1 MTKTLLLNDPIY
13 GFITVNSELVMS
25 IIEHPYFQRL
35 RRIRQLGMTHLVY
48 SGAHHT
54 RFHHALGAMHL
65 MSQAIDSIRSK
76 GNEITNEEAEA
87 AEIAV
92 MLHDIGH
99 GPFSHALEDAIVP
112 EVKHEELSDL
122 FMNRLNT
129 SFNGRISLAIEIFR
143 NRYHKQFLHQL
154 VSGQMD
160 MDRMDYLNRDSFF
173 TGVSE
178 GIISY
183 SRIIKMLNVHNN
195 KLVIDAKGMYSV
207 EKFIIARRLMY
218 WAVYLHKTVVSAEVH
233 MVNILKRAKELSLGG
248 KELFATS
255 ALKKFLRADFS
266 MKDFLRD
273 ESLLDAFA
281 LLDDYD
287 VLASIKEWMNHPDK
301 ILSLLCSGMVNRK
314 LFKVEMDGK
323 PFEANAIKELRKKIK
338 EHFSVSEKECDY
350 LIATGDVINHA
361 YDSSQEKINIL
372 FKDGTVKEITDAS
385 DLMNISA
392 LSVPVVK
399 YYLCSVRF

>member
-1 MTKTLLLNDPIY
+1 VTKTLLLNDPIY
-13 GFITVNSELVMS
+13 GFITVKSELVKS
-25 IIEHPYFQRL
+25 IIEHPCFQRL

-65 MSQAIDSIRSK
+65 MTQAIEVLRSK
-76 GNEITNEEAEA
+76 GHKISDEEAEA
-87 AEIAV
+87 SEIAV

-112 EVKHEELSDL
+112 EVRHEELSEL

-129 SFNGRISLAIEIFR
+129 FFGGALSVAISIFN
-143 NRYHKQFLHQL
+143 NRYPKKFLHQL

-178 GIISY
+178 GVIGY
-183 SRIIKMLNVHNN
+183 DRIIKMLNVHDNN
-195 KLVIDAKGMYSV
+195 LVIDEKGIYSV
-207 EKFIIARRLMY
+207 EKFIVARRLMY
-218 WAVYLHKTVVSAEVH
+218 WAVYLHKTVLSAEVQ
-233 MVNILKRAKELSLGG
+233 MVNILRRAKELSLNGV
-248 KELFATS
+248 EMFATS
-255 ALKKFLRADFS
+255 ALKKFLSADFS
-266 MKDFLRD
+266 LKNFRD
-273 ESLLDAFA
+273 DGSLLDSFA

-287 VLASIKEWMNHPDK
+287 VVTSIKEWTNHPDK
-301 ILSLLCSGMVNRK
+301 ILSLLCDGMVNRK
-314 LFKVEMDGK
+314 LFRIEMSNK
-323 PFEANAIKELRKKIK
+323 SFEDNILEEERKKIK
-338 EHFSVSEKECDY
+338 KHFGVDDKECDY
-350 LIATGDVINHA
+350 LITAGEVVNHA

-372 FKDGTVKEITDAS
+372 FKDGTVKNITDAS

-399 YYLCSVRF
+399 HYICSIRL

>member
-1 MTKTLLLNDPIY
+1 VTKTLLLNDPIY
-13 GFITVNSELVMS
+13 GFITVKSELVKS

-65 MSQAIDSIRSK
+65 MTQAIEVLRSK
-76 GNEITNEEAEA
+76 GHSISDEEAEA
-87 AEIAV
+87 SEIAV

-112 EVKHEELSDL
+112 EVKHEELSEL
-122 FMNRLNT
+122 FMSRLNIV
-129 SFNGRISLAIEIFR
+129 FAGKLSLAIDIFR
-143 NRYHKQFLHQL
+143 NRYHKKFLHQL

-178 GIISY
+178 GVIGY
-183 SRIIKMLNVHNN
+183 DRIIKMLNVHSNN
-195 KLVIDAKGMYSV
+195 LVIDEKGIYSV

-218 WAVYLHKTVVSAEVH
+218 WAVYLHKTVQSAEVH
-233 MVNILKRAKELSLGG
+233 MVNILRRAKELSLNGT
-248 KELFATS
+248 ELFSTS
-255 ALKKFLRADFS
+255 ALKKFLSADFS
-266 MKDFLRD
+266 LKNFRDD

-287 VLASIKEWMNHPDK
+287 VVATIKEWANHPDK
-301 ILSLLCSGMVNRK
+301 ILSLLCIGMVNRK
-314 LFKVEMDGK
+314 LFRIEMSSK
-323 PFEANAIKELRKKIK
+323 PFEESMIEDEKKKIK
-338 EHFSVSEKECDY
+338 KHFGINDKECNY
-350 LIATGDVINHA
+350 LITAGEVVNHA

-372 FKDGTVKEITDAS
+372 MKDGKVKDITDAS
-385 DLMNISA
+385 DLMNIAA
-392 LSVPVVK
+392 LSIPVVK
-399 YYLCSVRF
+399 HYICSIRH

>member
-13 GFITVNSELVMS
+13 GFITINSELVKS

-65 MSQAIDSIRSK
+65 MAQAIDVLRSK
-76 GNEITNEEAEA
+76 GHEISDEEAEA
-87 AEIAV
+87 SAIAV

-122 FMNRLNT
+122 FMNRLNIFF
-129 SFNGRISLAIEIFR
+129 SGALSLAIDIFR
-143 NRYHKQFLHQL
+143 NRYHKKFLHQL

-183 SRIIKMLNVHNN
+183 NRIIQMLNVHEN
-195 KLVIDAKGMYSV
+195 KLVIDEKGMYSV

-218 WAVYLHKTVVSAEVH
+218 WAVYLHKTVLSAEVH
-233 MVNILKRAKELSLGG
+233 MVNILRRAKELSVHGT
-248 KELFATS
+248 ELFGTS

-266 MKDFLRD
+266 LKNFRDD
-273 ESLLDAFA
+273 ESLLDSFA

-287 VLASIKEWMNHPDK
+287 VVASIKEWTNHPDK

-314 LFKVEMDGK
+314 LFRVEMGSK
-323 PFEANAIKELRKKIK
+323 PFEAFVADDLRKKIK
-338 EHFSVSEKECDY
+338 NHFNADDKECDY
-350 LIATGDVINHA
+350 LISSGTVVNHA

-372 FKDGTVKEITDAS
+372 YKDGTVKDITEAS

-399 YYLCSVRF
+399 YYLCSIRF

>member
-13 GFITVNSELVMS
+13 GFITVKSELVKS

-65 MSQAIDSIRSK
+65 MTQAIEVLRSK
-76 GNEITNEEAEA
+76 GHSISDEEAEA
-87 AEIAV
+87 SEIAV

-112 EVKHEELSDL
+112 EVKHEELSEL
-122 FMNRLNT
+122 FMSRLNT
-129 SFNGRISLAIEIFR
+129 VFDGALSTAISIFS
-143 NRYHKQFLHQL
+143 NRYHKRFLHQL

-178 GIISY
+178 GVIGY
-183 SRIIKMLNVHNN
+183 DRIIKMLNVHDNN
-195 KLVIDAKGMYSV
+195 LVIDEKGIYSV

-218 WAVYLHKTVVSAEVH
+218 WAVYLHKTVLSAEVQ
-233 MVNILKRAKELSLGG
+233 MVNILRRAKELSLNG
-248 KELFATS
+248 EALFATS
-255 ALKKFLRADFS
+255 GLKKFLSADFS
-266 MKDFLRD
+266 LKNFRDD

-287 VLASIKEWMNHPDK
+287 VVASIKEWASHPDK
-301 ILSLLCSGMVNRK
+301 ILSLLCNGMVNRK
-314 LFKVEMDGK
+314 LFRIEMSNK
-323 PFEANAIKELRKKIK
+323 PFEAHLVNEERKNIKNHFWVNDK
-338 EHFSVSEKECDY
+338 ESDY
-350 LIATGDVINHA
+350 LITAGEVVNHA

-372 FKDGTVKEITDAS
+372 MKDGKVKDITEAS
-385 DLMNISA
+385 DLMNIAA
-392 LSVPVVK
+392 LSIPVVK
-399 YYLCSVRF
+399 HYICSIRY

>member
-1 MTKTLLLNDPIY
+1 MTKPLQFNDPIY
-13 GFITVNSELVMS
+13 GFITVNSELVKS

-65 MSQAIDSIRSK
+65 MSQAIEVLRSK
-76 GNEITNEEAEA
+76 GHKISDEEAEA
-87 AEIAV
+87 SEIAV

-112 EVKHEELSDL
+112 ELKHEELSEV
-122 FMNRLNT
+122 FMSRLNK
-129 SFNGRISLAIEIFR
+129 FFAGRISLAMEIFR
-143 NRYHKQFLHQL
+143 NHYHKKFLHQL

-178 GIISY
+178 GVISY
-183 SRIIKMLNVHNN
+183 SRIIKMLNVHDN
-195 KLVIDAKGMYSV
+195 KLVTDAKGMYSV

-233 MVNILKRAKELSLGG
+233 MMNILKRAKELSMSGV
-248 KELFATS
+248 ELFATS
-255 ALKKFLRADFS
+255 ALKKFLHADFS
-266 MKDFLRD
+266 MKNFLED
-273 ESLLDAFA
+273 KPLLDSFA
-281 LLDDYD
+281 ALDDYD
-287 VLASIKEWMNHPDK
+287 VLASIKEWVHHHDK
-301 ILSLLCSGMVNRK
+301 ILSLLCNGMVNRK
-314 LFKVEMDGK
+314 LFRIEMSSE
-323 PFEANAIKELRKKIK
+323 PFEATAIDELRKKIK
-338 EHFSVSEKECDY
+338 THFGIDDKECDY
-350 LIATGDVINHA
+350 LITTGNVVNHA

-372 FKDGTVKEITDAS
+372 FKDGTVKEITEAS

-399 YYLCSVRF
+399 HYLCSIRI

>member
-1 MTKTLLLNDPIY
+1 VTKTLLLNDPIY
-13 GFITVNSELVMS
+13 GFITINSELIKS

-65 MSQAIDSIRSK
+65 AAQAIDVLRSK
-76 GNEITNEEAEA
+76 GHDISSEEAEA
-87 AEIAV
+87 SAIAV

-112 EVKHEELSDL
+112 EVRHEELSEL

-129 SFNGRISLAIEIFR
+129 SFNGALSLAIDIFR
-143 NRYHKQFLHQL
+143 NRYRKKFLHQL

-178 GIISY
+178 GIIGY
-183 SRIIKMLNVHNN
+183 DRIIKMLNVLDNN
-195 KLVIDAKGMYSV
+195 LVIDEKGIYSV

-218 WAVYLHKTVVSAEVH
+218 WAVYLHKTVLSAEVH
-233 MVNILKRAKELSLGG
+233 MVNILRRAKELSLGG
-248 KELFATS
+248 AELFATS
-255 ALKKFLRADFS
+255 ALKKFLLADFS
-266 MKDFLRD
+266 LKNFRDD
-273 ESLLDAFA
+273 ESVLDSFA

-287 VLASIKEWMNHPDK
+287 VLASIKEWTHHPDR

-314 LFKVEMDGK
+314 LFRIEMSGK
-323 PFEANAIKELRKKIK
+323 PFDESIVEDLRKKIK
-338 EHFSVSEKECDY
+338 KHFKVDDKECNY
-350 LIATGDVINHA
+350 LISSGTAVNHA
-361 YDSSQEKINIL
+361 YDSSKEKINIL
-372 FKDGTVKEITDAS
+372 YKDGTVKDITEAS

-399 YYLCSVRF
+399 YYLCSIRL

>member
-1 MTKTLLLNDPIY
+1 MTKPLLLNDPIY
-13 GFITVNSELVMS
+13 GFITVNSELVKS

-65 MSQAIDSIRSK
+65 MTQAIEVLRFK
-76 GNEITNEEAEA
+76 GIKITDEEAEA
-87 AEIAV
+87 SEIAV

-99 GPFSHALEDAIVP
+99 GPFSHALENAIVP
-112 EVKHEELSDL
+112 EIKHEELSVL
-122 FMNRLNT
+122 FMERLNK
-129 SFNGRISLAIEIFR
+129 FFGGKISPALDIFT
-143 NRYHKQFLHQL
+143 NRHPKKFLHQL

-178 GIISY
+178 GVISY
-183 SRIIKMLNVHNN
+183 SRIIKMLNVHDN
-195 KLVIDAKGMYSV
+195 KLVTDVKGMYSV

-233 MVNILKRAKELSLGG
+233 MVNILKRAKELSLDGT
-248 KELFATS
+248 ELFATT
-255 ALKKFLRADFS
+255 ALKKFLRTDFS
-266 MKDFLRD
+266 MKNFHDD
-273 ESLLDAFA
+273 ESVLDSFA
-281 LLDDYD
+281 VLDDYD
-287 VLASIKEWMNHPDK
+287 VLASIKEWVNHPDK
-301 ILSLLCSGMVNRK
+301 ILSLLCNGMVNRK
-314 LFKVEMDGK
+314 LFRIEMESK
-323 PFEANAIKELRKKIK
+323 PFAKSVVDELKSKIQK
-338 EHFSVSEKECDY
+338 HFSVNEKECDY
-350 LIATGDVINHA
+350 LIANDKVVNHA

-372 FKDGTVKEITDAS
+372 FKDGSVKEITEAS
-385 DLMNISA
+385 DLMNIST

-399 YYLCSVRF
+399 HYLCSIRI